1 MIALHKP
8 KIYSNE
14 LASNSAVLGMPE
26 HELEGD
32 SRHEIP
38 SIIYQMNDLKSST
51 IFVTIGE
58 TPEMSFS
65 IRRAINKIKSYCDL
79 ENNWDGYGA
88 VKPADMTIHNAIN
101 FLRRA
106 DEDGLE
112 VYFVAPGPNGKIVIE
127 FKKDNLEAEVYFD
140 GDGTEQV
147 LIYDVDN
154 CVIEGSIQD
163 HYEDLKEMF
172 TSYEEA

>member
-8 KIYSNE
+8 EIYSNE
-14 LASNSAVLGMPE
+14 LASNSAVFGIPE

-38 SIIYQMNDLKSST
+38 SIIYQMHDIKSST

-58 TPEMSFS
+58 TPEMRFS
-65 IRRAINKIKSYCDL
+65 TRKAINKIKSYSDL

-88 VKPADMTIHNAIN
+88 VKPTDKTINNSTN
-101 FLRRA
+101 FLRKA

-112 VYFVAPGPNGKIVIE
+112 VYFVAPGPNGEIVIE
-127 FKKDNLEAEVYFD
+127 FKRDNLEAEIYFN
-140 GDGTEQV
+140 GDGTDQV
-147 LIYDVDN
+147 LIYDADN
-154 CVIEGSIQD
+154 CVIEGAIKD
-163 HYEDLKEMF
+163 HYEDLREMF

>member
-1 MIALHKP
+1 MITLHKP

-14 LASNSAVLGMPE
+14 LASNSAVFGMLE

-38 SIIYQMNDLKSST
+38 SFIYKMHDIKSST

-65 IRRAINKIKSYCDL
+65 TRKAINKIKSYSDFV
-79 ENNWDGYGA
+79 NNWDGYGA
-88 VKPADMTIHNAIN
+88 VKPSDKTIKNAIN
-101 FLRRA
+101 FLRKA
-106 DEDGLE
+106 DQDGLE
-112 VYFVAPGPNGKIVIE
+112 VYFVAPGPNGEIVIE
-127 FKKDNLEAEVYFD
+127 FKRDNLEAEVYFNE
-140 GDGTEQV
+140 DGTDQV

-154 CVIEGSIQD
+154 CVIEGSIKD
-163 HYEDLKEMF
+163 HYEDLREMF
-172 TSYEEA
+172 TCYEEA